1 MPWNKPEVEGNRCE
15 ASRSDRPRI
24 PLVRET
30 DRSWESCRRSS
41 GRRLPRPRWLR
52 TRTALCSSRWSP
64 IPLDQPLARRAC
76 ACAGLAHSAPRS
88 RTWSRRPPTVPEGS
102 RAYGLGALRRELQR
116 LSQAREGTRNH
127 QLNTASFNMGR
138 LVAAGAICEQ
148 EAAAALIEQGQ
159 RIGLGATE
167 CERTVAS
174 GISAGMEQPRELGPG

>member
-1 MPWNKPEVEGNRCE
+1 MRAFFRASTSEAEVAMYSHRPLSIQRVTDTGGSTPCE
-15 ASRSDRPRI
+15 KSLRPRRI
-24 PLVRET
+24 G
-30 DRSWESCRRSS
+30 SFSS
-41 GRRLPRPRWLR
+41 LSQNVGP
-52 TRTALCSSRWSP
+52 A
-64 IPLDQPLARRAC
+64 
-76 ACAGLAHSAPRS
+76 
-88 RTWSRRPPTVPEGS
+88 RPPMVLEGS

-138 LVAAGAICEQ
+138 LVAAGAIEER

-174 GISAGMEQPRELGPG
+174 GINAGMEGPRLVAR